1 MPLFLFTLSKGV
13 EMKASSLFVAMPLLN
28 MLNYM
33 VISHLTQGFSVAS
46 QYYAVLLRFQDVLKL
61 EEKKEEFPQDESK
74 CTSIDLLKVSSSWPS
89 RPRVNSFS
97 EMRVNLESTS
107 IDDEKT
113 SLLSEEQVKSSQF

>member
-1 MPLFLFTLSKGV
+1 
-13 EMKASSLFVAMPLLN
+13 MKASSLFVAMPLLN

-89 RPRVNSFS
+89 RPRVNSIS